1 MFKVKKE
8 CCNECLFSKNKIVS
22 DSRKSNI
29 LKDCVRNDSHFI
41 CHKATIDGED
51 ICCSGFYK
59 TQSTNMI
66 RISRRLNM
74 IEMVD

>member
-22 DSRKSNI
+22 DSRKASI
-29 LKDCVRNDSHFI
+29 LKGCVRDDAHFI

-59 TQSTNMI
+59 SYSTNMI
-66 RISRRLNM
+66 RISQRLR
-74 IEMVD
+74 MVKLVD